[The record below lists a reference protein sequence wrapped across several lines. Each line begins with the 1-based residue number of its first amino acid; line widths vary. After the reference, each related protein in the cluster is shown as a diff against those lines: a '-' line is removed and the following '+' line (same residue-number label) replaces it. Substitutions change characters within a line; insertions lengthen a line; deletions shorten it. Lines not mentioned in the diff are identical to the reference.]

1 MPRVCASLRSR
12 IAHGHVTRPV
22 LHENL
27 QKKWWSPRCDAEF
40 VRACAVETHGKMPGP
55 KIKKKSPRRLCASLQ
70 SKCTWTCDKTK
81 SNFMR
86 VFTEKCRSPRS
97 RRKVCAS
104 CRNPN
109 AHGHVTRA
117 VLGEFT
123 GKRPAQDRVSEFM

>member
-1 MPRVCASLRSR
+1 MRRRICASLRSR
-12 IAHGHVTRPV
+12 NPRKNAGAQDQEKVAPET
-22 LHENL
+22 LHE
-27 QKKWWSPRCDAEF
+27 PA
-40 VRACAVETHGKMPGP
+40 
-55 KIKKKSPRRLCASLQ
+55 Q
-70 SKCTWTCDKTK
+70 SKCIWTCDKTK

-86 VFTEKCRSPRS
+86 VLTEKCRSPRS

-104 CRNPN
+104 FRNPN

>member
-1 MPRVCASLRSR
+1 
-12 IAHGHVTRPV
+12 
-22 LHENL
+22 
-27 QKKWWSPRCDAEF
+27 
-40 VRACAVETHGKMPGP
+40 
-55 KIKKKSPRRLCASLQ
+55 
-70 SKCTWTCDKTK
+70 
-81 SNFMR
+81 MR